1 MQADTGRH
9 LGSFL
14 YSVVKTLVFC
24 VNVIANADTLLW
36 YYNGSMHIITLSYI
50 TSVVSYAEL
59 QTHRETITPY
69 WIILILCVCVVIFD
83 WVGDILAWITVS
95 VNKIRH
101 YRFTLKIRTIEI
113 HYSHTHTHTS
123 YQQCCKTIL
132 VCIIM

>member
-36 YYNGSMHIITLSYI
+36 YYNDSMHIITLSYI

-69 WIILILCVCVVIFD
+69 
-83 WVGDILAWITVS
+83 
-95 VNKIRH
+95 
-101 YRFTLKIRTIEI
+101 
-113 HYSHTHTHTS
+113 
-123 YQQCCKTIL
+123 
-132 VCIIM
+132 